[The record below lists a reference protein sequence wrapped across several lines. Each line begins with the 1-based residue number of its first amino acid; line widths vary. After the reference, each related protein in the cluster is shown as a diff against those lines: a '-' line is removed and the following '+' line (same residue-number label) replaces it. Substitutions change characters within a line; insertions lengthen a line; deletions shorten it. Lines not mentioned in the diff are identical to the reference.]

1 MEQLQIL
8 AFFLVKAAFVLYAWI
23 HLWFEITK
31 PETPSVV
38 STASECELETAEGKD
53 SPFDLVLLVNPESP
67 STSNA
72 NITQMDEDTEDSRVD
87 NFQTISVEDF
97 KSLEAD
103 HKFYWKEIKKYRRKF
118 KKLSIIVT
126 GFEDIQKENQKLT
139 QEIASLQES
148 ALKNDSDRQAT
159 ERHLR
164 QENNNLQEKLDRLEK
179 ENRMITDRTQKRQS
193 TTSISHQNDKRA
205 ASLREI
211 ATKWESNCLSE
222 SLLIEENVALK
233 KNLDIWKSAS
243 QMKTVELS
251 RVVEENRML
260 NSKLELSFETLTD
273 KLEVLDQLKGEFY
286 ELKDKYQATAL
297 QNDNLRKELTA
308 SREITVTKCEH
319 FQRISQ
325 AHESAVQSAQLSTK
339 YANELAQAREAANE
353 ILQSTVADL
362 KTKLSTCQYE
372 NDELKKDE
380 TCFREIVWNSE
391 KTISQLGEQIE
402 SLKEELKSQEQ
413 SFSSKMLELERVKDE
428 FLKSSLDSV
437 KESLASQLA
446 EKSTHD
452 EQIRTHLLDLKHYEF
467 EKEKT
472 ELRQHIEFLEK
483 ENQQMWKTR
492 ESAVT
497 SAEKA
502 EKMALEQVAALS
514 ESLNILQA
522 AATHAKD
529 ARAATEGAEDVLGIT
544 DEADTDS
551 KPSDT
556 GKGNKFKN
564 WFMKHGVT
572 TQKPVQENEKI
583 KLMRSTGVSMME
595 KAKLLKEQA
604 KNLKVKGK
612 SLKKKA
618 KKHLRK

>member
-1 MEQLQIL
+1 
-8 AFFLVKAAFVLYAWI
+8 
-23 HLWFEITK
+23 
-31 PETPSVV
+31 
-38 STASECELETAEGKD
+38 
-53 SPFDLVLLVNPESP
+53 
-67 STSNA
+67 
-72 NITQMDEDTEDSRVD
+72 
-87 NFQTISVEDF
+87 
-97 KSLEAD
+97 
-103 HKFYWKEIKKYRRKF
+103 
-118 KKLSIIVT
+118 
-126 GFEDIQKENQKLT
+126 
-139 QEIASLQES
+139 
-148 ALKNDSDRQAT
+148 
-159 ERHLR
+159 
-164 QENNNLQEKLDRLEK
+164 
-179 ENRMITDRTQKRQS
+179 
-193 TTSISHQNDKRA
+193 
-205 ASLREI
+205 
-211 ATKWESNCLSE
+211 
-222 SLLIEENVALK
+222 
-233 KNLDIWKSAS
+233 
-243 QMKTVELS
+243 
-251 RVVEENRML
+251 
-260 NSKLELSFETLTD
+260 
-273 KLEVLDQLKGEFY
+273 
-286 ELKDKYQATAL
+286 
-297 QNDNLRKELTA
+297 
-308 SREITVTKCEH
+308 
-319 FQRISQ
+319 
-325 AHESAVQSAQLSTK
+325 
-339 YANELAQAREAANE
+339 
-353 ILQSTVADL
+353 
-362 KTKLSTCQYE
+362 
-372 NDELKKDE
+372 
-380 TCFREIVWNSE
+380 
-391 KTISQLGEQIE
+391 
-402 SLKEELKSQEQ
+402 
-413 SFSSKMLELERVKDE
+413 MLELERVKDKI
-428 FLKSSLDSV
+428 LKSSLDSV

-514 ESLNILQA
+514 ESLNILRA